1 MGLRTFRKLS
11 KYCKYKEQ
19 YKSAHNAT
27 LENKWFVFANSEG
40 PLYLLWVISF
50 VFDVHKSYTTDN
62 INTIIAIIRTWLFLF
77 DKKGVRQE
85 TRLK

>member
-1 MGLRTFRKLS
+1 MI
-11 KYCKYKEQ
+11 KEILFV
-19 YKSAHNAT
+19 AT
-27 LENKWFVFANSEG
+27 SVS
-40 PLYLLWVISF
+40 LYLLWVISF